1 MILNHFTADHVRELV
16 EFVEAH
22 GRDPAYRAGYNS
34 AKDDKAKN
42 PHKDGS
48 PEHLRWATGHQDG
61 LIGAAPTEPE
71 FDVQRAVAALMQHYK
86 VRRND
91 PLREKHRAAG
101 WPFGPEACD
110 R

>member
-1 MILNHFTADHVRELV
+1 MILNHFTKKHVKELV
-16 EFVEAH
+16 DFVKAH
-22 GRDPAYRAGYNS
+22 GGDEM
-34 AKDDKAKN
+34 DVEKA
-42 PHKDGS
+42 
-48 PEHLRWATGHQDG
+48 
-61 LIGAAPTEPE
+61 I
-71 FDVQRAVAALMQHYK
+71 VALVQHYK